1 MVKTTLSR
9 IVALL
14 AVAGILAAHTTIAVT
29 QVSPPPLWIHAQFYP
44 GGEGPPDPWELT
56 IAGCGDAMQQTFVY
70 STTGK
75 IRNKTISKSFALSR
89 QDLAELIS
97 IVKDAKFFDLPEE
110 ISETG
115 FDHYATIELRIVMGG
130 QTHYSSFFAPNQKEN
145 REALAR
151 FWKVWSAVLKK
162 VPSPNRDQDMLFW
175 MRHAHPELVSSA
187 KS

>member
-1 MVKTTLSR
+1 MKSTSST

-14 AVAGILAAHTTIAVT
+14 ASAATFATNTTIAVT
-29 QVSPPPLWIHAQFYP
+29 PISPPPLWLHAQFYP

-56 IAGCGDAMQQTFVY
+56 IGGCGDAMQQTFVY
-70 STTGK
+70 STAGK
-75 IRNKTISKSFALSR
+75 RRSKTISKSFALSR
-89 QDLAELIS
+89 QDLAELIA
-97 IVKDAKFFDLPEE
+97 IIKDARFFDLPAE

-145 REALAR
+145 GAALAR

-162 VPSPNRDQDMLFW
+162 VPSPSRDEDMLFW
-175 MRHAHPELVSSA
+175 MRHAHPELVGLP